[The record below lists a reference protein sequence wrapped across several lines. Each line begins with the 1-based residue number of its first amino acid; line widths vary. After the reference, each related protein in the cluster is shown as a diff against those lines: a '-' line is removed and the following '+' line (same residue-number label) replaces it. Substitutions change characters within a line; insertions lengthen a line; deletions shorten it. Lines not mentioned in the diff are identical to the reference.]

1 MGYGDNIYSHLAIFT
16 PHVTLMESKQAFDA
30 LPTAAERTSFI
41 IRMKKMLNKLSW
53 EILTIVYH

>member
-1 MGYGDNIYSHLAIFT
+1 MGTILMPISLFT

-41 IRMKKMLNKLSW
+41 IRMKKMLNKVAIGS
-53 EILTIVYH
+53 TQIVAYH